1 MLGAPMPPAAPSQST
16 MMARG
21 SRAAGPGA
29 RHGGAPVSLLVALL
43 CLLWGSTW
51 IVIQG
56 GLRDTPPFLSAGLR
70 FAIAG
75 SFMALIARRYAQREG
90 GNAPPLRLVL
100 ALGLLNFGV
109 SYGVVY
115 RTETLLP
122 SGLTSLL
129 WAVFPIFTAV
139 LSVWMLPGERLGA
152 RQWLGL
158 FLGLA
163 GTGVLLGLDVSRLGS
178 QAVQYALVLLV
189 SPLVSAYGNLLVK
202 RQGAAVSSLLLNR
215 NAMFVGSAGL
225 LATSMALEDWSKA
238 RFTLSAVG
246 AILYLAVFG
255 TVVTF
260 GVYYWLLRRVSA
272 HKLALISY
280 VTPAIALALGALVGR
295 EPLRLTMLLGAAMI
309 LCGVVLVVRK
319 TRLPA
324 NAAK

>member
-1 MLGAPMPPAAPSQST
+1 MTEAVLSTPTTAAQGPSC
-16 MMARG
+16 ARLKH
-21 SRAAGPGA
+21 RN
-29 RHGGAPVSLLVALL
+29 GGTPVGLLVALL

-56 GLRDTPPFLSAGLR
+56 GLRDVPPFLSAGVR

-75 SFMALIARRYAQREG
+75 ALMSLVAWRYAQREG
-90 GNAPPLRLVL
+90 GSAPPLRLVL

-158 FLGLA
+158 VIGFA
-163 GTGVLLGLDVSRLGS
+163 GTGVLLGLDVSRLGP
-178 QAVQYALVLLV
+178 QAVQYAFVLLV

-202 RQGAAVSSLLLNR
+202 RHGAGVSSLLLNR

-225 LATSMALEDWSKA
+225 LATSLALEDWGSA
-238 RFTLSAVG
+238 RWTPAAVG
-246 AILYLAVFG
+246 ATLYLAGFG

-295 EPLRLTMLLGAAMI
+295 ETLRATMLLGAGLI
-309 LCGVVLVVRK
+309 LGGVVLVVRK
-319 TRLPA
+319 SSREVRVSSQEPS
-324 NAAK
+324 